1 MNKNI
6 TVYNR
11 TEAASSKWGM
21 DGAGITWKSEGVF
34 WAGVDWAKGKQAMNV
49 GALDA
54 YACILV
60 RMRYTDKVN
69 MRSRIVWDNV
79 TYQIIP
85 ETFHPDYREN
95 TIQFNAQAII
105 GESEMAIV
113 PEPEPEPEPQ
123 NDTA

>member
-1 MNKNI
+1 MAYTTGLMYKRI
-6 TVYNR
+6 TILNR
-11 TEAASSKWGM
+11 TEAVSSRWGM
-21 DGAGITWKSEGVF
+21 DGEGVVWESAGIF

-85 ETFHPDYREN
+85 ETFHPDYHEN
-95 TIQFNAQAII
+95 TIQFNAQAIV
-105 GESEMAIV
+105 GESDMIIENPLA
-113 PEPEPEPEPQ
+113 
-123 NDTA
+123 

>member
-1 MNKNI
+1 MAYTTGFMNKNI

-11 TEAASSKWGM
+11 TEAASSKWGK
-21 DGAGITWKSEGVF
+21 DGAGITWKREGVF

-85 ETFHPDYREN
+85 ETFHPDYQEN
-95 TIQFNAQAII
+95 TIQFNAQAIV
-105 GESEMAIV
+105 GEPDMIIEN
-113 PEPEPEPEPQ
+113 PL
-123 NDTA
+123 T